1 MLFLY
6 LIIFLMRSE
15 NEKSKFFAAN
25 ILVIIII
32 LLSGCSADISSGASG
47 IDNGVLDLTARDKE

>member
-1 MLFLY
+1 
-6 LIIFLMRSE
+6 MRSE

>member
-1 MLFLY
+1 
-6 LIIFLMRSE
+6 MRK
-15 NEKSKFFAAN
+15 NKFILAN
-25 ILVIIII
+25 ILVLII